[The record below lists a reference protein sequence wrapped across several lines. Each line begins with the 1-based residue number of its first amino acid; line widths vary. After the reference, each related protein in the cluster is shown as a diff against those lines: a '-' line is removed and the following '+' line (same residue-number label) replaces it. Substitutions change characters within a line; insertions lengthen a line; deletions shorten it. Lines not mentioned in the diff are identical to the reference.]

1 MSSSLFAGPGNDA
14 TLANRG
20 EETTKASI
28 MLGQQQDEQN
38 QQQQPSAAEGS
49 GGALGGGSS
58 GIRIYIHSPTTTTS
72 SGGSSGSRENQ
83 IQQYNKPK
91 MFRKLSN
98 SSSIISEIFKHPT
111 DESAEERLRD
121 KIRKANERDNEN
133 NHSCNNESRDLVEFL
148 TTTAP
153 PLPPT
158 TTRQSRMSFSSL
170 IPRGVVGFSS
180 ALTSAPIK
188 AKGKSNRASLWAACK
203 KWKAKIR
210 DQSRNQKENRKE
222 NGHEPA
228 GESAASEPN
237 SFLLLPDS
245 AVSGRTSGGH
255 RHIAISI
262 PIEEEQRGDERPST
276 GRTRARQSMNPSIRM
291 DQVPRRVSSLAARRP
306 KTASNLP
313 EDAKP
318 LLGGNQSHQDGL
330 RPPSSQLEHA
340 RPRTAD
346 PLSGQRNTLDSFG
359 SSDDSVSGQYPIR
372 NHSYEYSS
380 SIDIHESPEGLSVR
394 GRHHWSLPAE
404 TSQPRQHEQ
413 GSQLDTS
420 MVRNGNNSEA
430 MLTSTPALHEY
441 SPETSQ
447 KSHPPVV
454 SRLRRVQSVLSFQGM
469 GIALTT
475 SDLTEER
482 SMGQLSYREIINHHS
497 SSPNH
502 SSVSEDGQGQKLST
516 RSKSRGRPHNLRS
529 LTINLPPP
537 YRHGQDFVAPASAVG
552 VVTKP
557 LSNDSLRRLEEQS
570 KVREP
575 EPLRFSSIMTV
586 ADVKPSSSIES
597 LQPENKTDDAFR
609 AKEAPLTERPPLSAV
624 FVPPQQYHHRPSIDE
639 VLFPSPGWTPPYPDD
654 DVSPSRNDTSTD
666 ATGEHRPAQTNLTT
680 GTHAPREDNEHKIPR
695 SPSHQALVYKYE
707 ALRETRDKELG
718 LLVDR
723 LEQLEHKNEWWL
735 NSVVP
740 MVDSM
745 AKRLTRVYDDQS
757 LPRLARERARIMRRD
772 TGNSGG
778 DVSNSES
785 FDSFLPPIALPSP
798 LQMPTTTEAQDQ
810 NLQPR
815 GRKTFS
821 DHQCQRLSLSHL
833 EPESS
838 LESFDSFSFNR
849 HRSMP
854 QQHRRVHSHP
864 FTSIPRPPP
873 TPLSAPPYPDS
884 YMYTEE
890 SPEELGGDPGRAHR
904 RSRLGSTDT
913 IGSIY
918 SNDSVPRINSQQDQE
933 PDSPT
938 ATSSEA
944 GHTYDFAF
952 GHSMGLAVDRL
963 PSRHGEKSLLNT
975 IALPGGGASRSNSGH
990 NSHSSTSP
998 YSQHRASYSSDRT
1011 IDSIIAAGS
1020 GSAAD
1025 DIIPMLQQSRLRSS
1039 RPRPHSLFIPRQT
1052 SQEND
1057 EEEKDNNSLEE
1068 ENIFEEGRRPRPD
1081 HQRRVG
1087 IQDDRLNIRNNE
1099 SNHIRWVPSFS
1110 TVTTSSSSGDGRP
1123 RVRPISWPSSSYGPP
1138 AQTQTPTQTH
1148 GRSHNRPSASTPAAI
1163 PVPVSMPQEAEQ
1175 QEEKEEEGRNPT
1187 NTRMGQQQQQDQQI
1201 QQTTTTETETEWD
1214 TLEPLMRGLMET
1226 SRLDLELGRD
1236 FLDS

>member
-1 MSSSLFAGPGNDA
+1 MSSSLFAGPGND
-14 TLANRG
+14 TILANRG
-20 EETTKASI
+20 EETTNASI
-28 MLGQQQDEQN
+28 MLGQQQEQQDEQN
-38 QQQQPSAAEGS
+38 QQQQQPSVAEGS
-49 GGALGGGSS
+49 GGAFGGGSS

-72 SGGSSGSRENQ
+72 SGGSSGLRENQ

-111 DESAEERLRD
+111 DESAEERLRE

-133 NHSCNNESRDLVEFL
+133 NHSNNNESRDLVEFL
-148 TTTAP
+148 ATTAP
-153 PLPPT
+153 PLPT

-170 IPRGVVGFSS
+170 IPRGIGFSS
-180 ALTSAPIK
+180 SLTSAPIK
-188 AKGKSNRASLWAACK
+188 GKGKSNRASFWAACK
-203 KWKAKIR
+203 KWKAKMR
-210 DQSRNQKENRKE
+210 DQSRNQKETRKE
-222 NGHEPA
+222 IGNEPA
-228 GESAASEPN
+228 GESAASEPT
-237 SFLLLPDS
+237 SFLMLPDS

-262 PIEEEQRGDERPST
+262 PIEEEQLGDERPST
-276 GRTRARQSMNPSIRM
+276 SRTRARQSMSPSIRM

-306 KTASNLP
+306 RTASNLP

-318 LLGGNQSHQDGL
+318 LLSGNHLNPEHTSRSHHDGL
-330 RPPSSQLEHA
+330 RPPSSHLEYA

-359 SSDDSVSGQYPIR
+359 SSDDSVTGQYPIR

-413 GSQLDTS
+413 GPQLDTTV
-420 MVRNGNNSEA
+420 VRNGNNNEA

-441 SPETSQ
+441 SPEASQ

-454 SRLRRVQSVLSFQGM
+454 SRLRRVQSMLSFQGM

-482 SMGQLSYREIINHHS
+482 SRGQLRYREIINHHS

-502 SSVSEDGQGQKLST
+502 SSESEDGQGQKLST
-516 RSKSRGRPHNLRS
+516 QSKSRGRPHNLRS

-557 LSNDSLRRLEEQS
+557 LSNDSFRRLEEQS

-586 ADVKPSSSIES
+586 ADVKPSSSTES
-597 LQPENKTDDAFR
+597 LQPENKTDDTLSAR
-609 AKEAPLTERPPLSAV
+609 EAPLPERPPLSAV

-639 VLFPSPGWTPPYPDD
+639 VLFPSPGWTPLYPND

-666 ATGEHRPAQTNLTT
+666 ATVEQRPAHTNLTT
-680 GTHAPREDNEHKIPR
+680 GTHGPREDNEHRIPR
-695 SPSHQALVYKYE
+695 SPSHQALVNKYE

-772 TGNSGG
+772 IDNSGAH
-778 DVSNSES
+778 VSNSES

-810 NLQPR
+810 NPQPR
-815 GRKTFS
+815 ERKTFS

-849 HRSMP
+849 HHSMP
-854 QQHRRVHSHP
+854 QHRRVHSHP

-873 TPLSAPPYPDS
+873 TPSSAPPYPDS
-884 YMYTEE
+884 YMYTEA
-890 SPEELGGDPGRAHR
+890 SPEELGGDPGQGQR
-904 RSRLGSTDT
+904 RSRLGSADT

-918 SNDSVPRINSQQDQE
+918 SNDSVPRTNRLQDQE

-938 ATSSEA
+938 TTSSEA
-944 GHTYDFAF
+944 GQTYGFAF

-990 NSHSSTSP
+990 NRHSSTSP

-1025 DIIPMLQQSRLRSS
+1025 DIPMQQSRPRS
-1039 RPRPHSLFIPRQT
+1039 RMRPHSLFIPRQT

-1057 EEEKDNNSLEE
+1057 EEKDNNSLEE
-1068 ENIFEEGRRPRPD
+1068 ENIFEEGRRPRPLD
-1081 HQRRVG
+1081 QRRVR
-1087 IQDDRLNIRNNE
+1087 IQDDRLDVRHND

-1110 TVTTSSSSGDGRP
+1110 TVTSSSSGDRP
-1123 RVRPISWPSSSYGPP
+1123 RVRPISWPSSYGPP
-1138 AQTQTPTQTH
+1138 AQTH
-1148 GRSHNRPSASTPAAI
+1148 GRSHHRPSASTPAAI
-1163 PVPVSMPQEAEQ
+1163 PVPMTAPMSVSAPHEPEAE
-1175 QEEKEEEGRNPT
+1175 KEGEQTPT
-1187 NTRMGQQQQQDQQI
+1187 SSMKGQQQDQQT
-1201 QQTTTTETETEWD
+1201 QQTTETEWD
-1214 TLEPLMRGLMET
+1214 ILEPLMRGLMET

-1236 FLDS
+1236 LDLD